1 MCDGYTLDGVTHVC
15 YSAQT
20 IARQKFYTSQ
30 MGPNFQRKV
39 FYEKGLVFKT
49 TFGWIE
55 KLVERKILLVYNA
68 EQPRNT
74 ILLHAA
80 LIEQILNA
88 YQKLGLK
95 VTKSQR
101 VFSFSSHFQK
111 CVQNHC
117 FCIRLK
123 NQRKAILCIVLN
135 IRQISFTTSEKSQ
148 IKIFSGWECIMKCK

>member
-1 MCDGYTLDGVTHVC
+1 MLLPHCVQKTHTLEKMSKVSIFDWKVDGYTLDRVTHVC

-39 FYEKGLVFKT
+39 FSEKGLVFKT

-68 EQPRNT
+68 EQPKNT
-74 ILLHAA
+74 D

-88 YQKLGLK
+88 Y
-95 VTKSQR
+95 
-101 VFSFSSHFQK
+101 
-111 CVQNHC
+111 
-117 FCIRLK
+117 
-123 NQRKAILCIVLN
+123 
-135 IRQISFTTSEKSQ
+135 
-148 IKIFSGWECIMKCK
+148 